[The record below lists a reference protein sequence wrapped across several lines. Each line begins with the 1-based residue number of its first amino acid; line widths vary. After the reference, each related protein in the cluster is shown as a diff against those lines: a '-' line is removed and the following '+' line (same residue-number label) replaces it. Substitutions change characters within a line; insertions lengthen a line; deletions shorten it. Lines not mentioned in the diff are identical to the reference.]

1 MKNKILDY
9 EQVNEILDNYT
20 KENIFSETDDLGKTE
35 YGLKIRH
42 FIVGNGNND
51 IVITGATHG
60 SEIITTDFIL
70 RLMSDIQNN
79 SLKWN
84 TILKNFRLHL
94 IPMLNPEGYLIS
106 TCAVRKLI
114 PRNMSQEEAELIC
127 KKYYS
132 VYKADD
138 IENTTDK
145 KHMLMFN
152 NIDYNCIPD
161 EYSSIKNSLKNI
173 FEKYPDLPKNCLH
186 IWSSNANGVDIQA
199 NSIYN
204 PKISQILNGEDIF
217 MSSPRHNNI
226 NISHPGPINCPFDKE
241 NGFKVEKETLA
252 ISSLLGS
259 LQEKGKLFAYLN
271 YHSTGGLIFQRPA
284 IAPEEIHLSQDNMLK
299 KQIVNYLFAKAYQ
312 DKTYKNTGLNENG
325 TDKKETSKYIIY
337 TKDSNATSSN
347 DIFRLTF
354 PKDLLIELSGMGGN
368 PIGPYGDIN
377 GNYTNAINSNLDAI
391 NYTLNVASV
400 AQMIAEHSYNVI
412 KKLDPKVDYET
423 LTSVQDIIYKEF
435 AEKVQTFEKL
445 EKEKEEDYDR

>member
-1 MKNKILDY
+1 M
-9 EQVNEILDNYT
+9 
-20 KENIFSETDDLGKTE
+20 
-35 YGLKIRH
+35 
-42 FIVGNGNND
+42 
-51 IVITGATHG
+51 
-60 SEIITTDFIL
+60 
-70 RLMSDIQNN
+70 
-79 SLKWN
+79 
-84 TILKNFRLHL
+84 
-94 IPMLNPEGYLIS
+94 
-106 TCAVRKLI
+106 
-114 PRNMSQEEAELIC
+114 
-127 KKYYS
+127 
-132 VYKADD
+132 
-138 IENTTDK
+138 
-145 KHMLMFN
+145 
-152 NIDYNCIPD
+152 
-161 EYSSIKNSLKNI
+161 
-173 FEKYPDLPKNCLH
+173 PKNCLH

-226 NISHPGPINCPFDKE
+226 NISHPGPINCPFDKAK
-241 NGFKVEKETLA
+241 GFKVEKETLA
-252 ISSLLGS
+252 ISSLLDS

-284 IAPEEIHLSQDNMLK
+284 IAPEEILLSQDSMLK

-325 TDKKETSKYIIY
+325 TDKKEISKYIIY
-337 TKDSNATSSN
+337 SKDSNATSSN

-368 PIGPYGDIN
+368 PIGPYGDIK

-445 EKEKEEDYDR
+445 DKEKEEDYDR